1 MISIYKFFTYFF
13 YPFLIIFTYLRKIKN
28 KEDSFRYKE
37 KIFPSSFNVT
47 KKKSSKLIWFHAA
60 SVGELNSIL
69 PIINELNQKKN
80 IEFLITTVTL
90 SSGNLFKSKLESINN
105 IHHRYFPI
113 DVDFLIKNFV
123 NMWKPDAVF
132 LVDSEIWPNLV
143 MTLQC
148 VNKLVGQ

>member
-123 NMWKPDAVF
+123 NMWKQMLFF
-132 LVDSEIWPNLV
+132 LWITDMAEFSNDPS
-143 MTLQC
+143 Q
-148 VNKLVGQ
+148 K